1 METVLTVLL
10 VRFALIA
17 AVVVAIALVAFAVV
31 LVLHRRGRGD
41 QARRVARTAAEL
53 ATRQIANRRRR

>member
-17 AVVVAIALVAFAVV
+17 AVVVALALVVLAVV
-31 LVLHRRGRGD
+31 LVLHRRGKGD
-41 QARRVARTAAEL
+41 QARRVARTAAEF
-53 ATRQIANRRRR
+53 AQRRIGR

>member
-17 AVVVAIALVAFAVV
+17 AVVVAVALVVLAVV

-41 QARRVARTAAEL
+41 QARRVAETAADF
-53 ATRQIANRRRR
+53 ARRRIGR

>member
-17 AVVVAIALVAFAVV
+17 AVVVALALVVLAVV
-31 LVLHRRGRGD
+31 LVLHRRGKGD
-41 QARRVARTAAEL
+41 QARRVAHTAAEL
-53 ATRQIANRRRR
+53 AQRRIGR